1 MTVDVKVP
9 VLAESIPDA
18 TLLEW
23 RKRPGDRV
31 EQDEIL
37 IELETDKV
45 VLEVPAPAAG
55 ILAEVLKQT
64 GDMVLSQEVLARI
77 DSGESASATAP
88 GAGAGIVS
96 GIAAGSAPAAAA
108 ASGGGV
114 PASAAATVP
123 GSESPASASTGTSG
137 AEAPV
142 STSAAGAGSEAP
154 VSASPAAPGAVP
166 SAPAPSATPGSEA
179 SASTPAAV
187 PDSGVAAA
195 ADRGRLSPAVRRLV
209 GEHNLDPSGIAGTGR
224 NGRITKGDVLAH
236 LEAAAKPTA
245 GVAPLSPAGSAPV
258 PASDAPALAPALAG
272 SAPEPASGAPVPASA
287 LAGSAPE
294 PASGAPA
301 PASALAGSAPEPASG
316 APAPASASTG
326 SAPELASEVPV
337 PAPVSAGPAPAAPA
351 STTPAPAPA
360 SASGTSA
367 PAPAPVGSTPAE
379 PAPGSRGERREPMS
393 RLRRRIAERLVEAQH
408 TAAILTTFNEIDM
421 QPVIALR
428 ARHKEGFERRH
439 GVRLGFMS
447 FFAKAAVQ
455 ALERFPAVN
464 ARIEDGDVVY
474 YDYCDIGVAVGSP
487 RGLVVPIL
495 RNVEA
500 MSFAAIEAKIA
511 EFGTKARDGT
521 LTLDEMSGGTFTIS
535 NGGVFGSLLSTP
547 ILNPPQS
554 GILGMHKTEERPVV
568 ENGEVVVRPMMY
580 VALSYDHRI
589 IDGREAVQFLIS
601 VKEAIEDP
609 ARLLLDV

>member
-23 RKRPGDRV
+23 RKQPGDLV

-45 VLEVPAPAAG
+45 VLEVPAPASG
-55 ILAEVLKQT
+55 VLAEVLKQA
-64 GDMVLSQEVLARI
+64 GDTALSQEVLARI
-77 DSGESASATAP
+77 DAGENASTAAP
-88 GAGAGIVS
+88 GSAADTAS
-96 GIAAGSAPAAAA
+96 KAAAGSAPAVSA
-108 ASGGGV
+108 ASGSGSLAATFASQAAGSATG
-114 PASAAATVP
+114 PASEATAEPDPDTVP
-123 GSESPASASTGTSG
+123 SFGT
-137 AEAPV
+137 
-142 STSAAGAGSEAP
+142 
-154 VSASPAAPGAVP
+154 
-166 SAPAPSATPGSEA
+166 
-179 SASTPAAV
+179 
-187 PDSGVAAA
+187 
-195 ADRGRLSPAVRRLV
+195 ADANAHGRLSPAVRRLV
-209 GEHNLDPSGIAGTGR
+209 DEHGLDPSGIAGTGKD
-224 NGRITKGDVLAH
+224 GRITKGDVLAH
-236 LEAAAKPTA
+236 LEAATKPAADAAPTSA
-245 GVAPLSPAGSAPV
+245 GPAPEPAGAAPRPATGAVAPAPV
-258 PASDAPALAPALAG
+258 PAS
-272 SAPEPASGAPVPASA
+272 PVS
-287 LAGSAPE
+287 
-294 PASGAPA
+294 
-301 PASALAGSAPEPASG
+301 
-316 APAPASASTG
+316 
-326 SAPELASEVPV
+326 
-337 PAPVSAGPAPAAPA
+337 APVSAP
-351 STTPAPAPA
+351 TPGT
-360 SASGTSA
+360 SASA
-367 PAPAPVGSTPAE
+367 PAPAGA
-379 PAPGSRGERREPMS
+379 APGEPTPGHRGERREPMS

-408 TAAILTTFNEIDM
+408 TAAILTTFNEVDM

-455 ALERFPAVN
+455 ALRRFPAVN
-464 ARIEDGDVVY
+464 ARIEDGAIVY
-474 YDYCDIGVAVGSP
+474 HDYCDVGVAVGSP

-511 EFGTKARDGT
+511 EFGAKARDGT
-521 LTLDEMSGGTFTIS
+521 LSLDEMSGGTFTIS

-568 ENGEVVVRPMMY
+568 VNGEVVVRPMMY

-589 IDGREAVQFLIS
+589 IDGREAVGFLVC
-601 VKEAIEDP
+601 VKEAVEDP

>member
-77 DSGESASATAP
+77 DSGESASAAAP

-108 ASGGGV
+108 ASGVGV
-114 PASAAATVP
+114 PASAAAAVP

-154 VSASPAAPGAVP
+154 VSASPAAPGTVP

-272 SAPEPASGAPVPASA
+272 SAPEPASGAP
-287 LAGSAPE
+287 
-294 PASGAPA
+294 
-301 PASALAGSAPEPASG
+301 
-316 APAPASASTG
+316 APASASTG

-337 PAPVSAGPAPAAPA
+337 SAPVSAGPAPAAPA
-351 STTPAPAPA
+351 SGTPAPAPA

-367 PAPAPVGSTPAE
+367 PVPAPAGSTPAE
-379 PAPGSRGERREPMS
+379 PASGSRGEHREPMS

-464 ARIEDGDVVY
+464 ARIEDGEIVY
-474 YDYCDIGVAVGSP
+474 HDYCDVGVAVGSP

-521 LTLDEMSGGTFTIS
+521 LSLDEMSGGTFTIS

-589 IDGREAVQFLIS
+589 IDGREAVQFLVC

>member
-1 MTVDVKVP
+1 MTIDVKVP

-23 RKRPGDRV
+23 RKQPGDRI

-45 VLEVPAPAAG
+45 VLEVPAPASG

-64 GDMVLSQEVLARI
+64 GDTVLSQEVLARI
-77 DSGESASATAP
+77 DSGEGASAAAP
-88 GAGAGIVS
+88 GAGT
-96 GIAAGSAPAAAA
+96 
-108 ASGGGV
+108 AS
-114 PASAAATVP
+114 
-123 GSESPASASTGTSG
+123 
-137 AEAPV
+137 
-142 STSAAGAGSEAP
+142 
-154 VSASPAAPGAVP
+154 
-166 SAPAPSATPGSEA
+166 
-179 SASTPAAV
+179 
-187 PDSGVAAA
+187 VAADTA
-195 ADRGRLSPAVRRLV
+195 GRERLSPAVRRLV
-209 GEHNLDPSGIAGTGR
+209 DEHGLDPAEVAGTGKD
-224 NGRITKGDVLAH
+224 GRITKGDVLAH
-236 LEAAAKPTA
+236 LEAAAKPIT
-245 GVAPLSPAGSAPV
+245 GVAPPSPAGSAP
-258 PASDAPALAPALAG
+258 A
-272 SAPEPASGAPVPASA
+272 SAP
-287 LAGSAPE
+287 
-294 PASGAPA
+294 
-301 PASALAGSAPEPASG
+301 
-316 APAPASASTG
+316 
-326 SAPELASEVPV
+326 
-337 PAPVSAGPAPAAPA
+337 
-351 STTPAPAPA
+351 
-360 SASGTSA
+360 GTSA
-367 PAPAPVGSTPAE
+367 SAPTE

-428 ARHKEGFERRH
+428 ARHKEDFERRH

-455 ALERFPAVN
+455 ALQRFPAVN
-464 ARIEDGDVVY
+464 ARIEGDAIVY
-474 YDYCDIGVAVGSP
+474 HDYCDVGVAVGSP

-511 EFGTKARDGT
+511 EFGTKARDGA

-554 GILGMHKTEERPVV
+554 GILGMHKTEERPVAV
-568 ENGEVVVRPMMY
+568 NGEVVVRPMMY

-589 IDGREAVQFLIS
+589 IDGREAVQFLVC
-601 VKEAIEDP
+601 VKEAVEDP

>member
-1 MTVDVKVP
+1 MVTVDVKVP

-23 RKRPGDRV
+23 RRQPGERV

-55 ILAEVLKQT
+55 VLAEVLRQT
-64 GDMVLSQEVLARI
+64 GDTVLSQEVLARI
-77 DSGESASATAP
+77 DP
-88 GAGAGIVS
+88 GAGASAAAPGSGAGAVS
-96 GIAAGSAPAAAA
+96 GTDAGSAPAAVAA
-108 ASGGGV
+108 
-114 PASAAATVP
+114 
-123 GSESPASASTGTSG
+123 
-137 AEAPV
+137 
-142 STSAAGAGSEAP
+142 
-154 VSASPAAPGAVP
+154 
-166 SAPAPSATPGSEA
+166 
-179 SASTPAAV
+179 
-187 PDSGVAAA
+187 PDSGAGAA
-195 ADRGRLSPAVRRLV
+195 GHERLSPAVRRLV
-209 GEHNLDPSGIAGTGR
+209 DEHGLDPAAVAGTGKD
-224 NGRITKGDVLAH
+224 GRITKGDVLAH
-236 LEAAAKPTA
+236 LEAAAKPAA
-245 GVAPLSPAGSAPV
+245 GVAPPSPAGA
-258 PASDAPALAPALAG
+258 APALASASTGP
-272 SAPEPASGAPVPASA
+272 APEHASA
-287 LAGSAPE
+287 SPGAAPR
-294 PASGAPA
+294 PATGAPA
-301 PASALAGSAPEPASG
+301 PAPV
-316 APAPASASTG
+316 APAH
-326 SAPELASEVPV
+326 PV
-337 PAPVSAGPAPAAPA
+337 
-351 STTPAPAPA
+351 PA

-367 PAPAPVGSTPAE
+367 QAPTPVPAAPS
-379 PAPGSRGERREPMS
+379 PGSRGERREPMS

-455 ALERFPAVN
+455 ALQRFPAVN
-464 ARIEDGDVVY
+464 ARIEGDAIVY
-474 YDYCDIGVAVGSP
+474 HDYCDVGVAVGSP

-511 EFGTKARDGT
+511 EFGTKARDGA
-521 LTLDEMSGGTFTIS
+521 LSLDEMSGGTFTIS

-554 GILGMHKTEERPVV
+554 GILGMHKTEERPVAV
-568 ENGEVVVRPMMY
+568 NGEVVVRPMMY

-589 IDGREAVQFLIS
+589 IDGREAVGFLVC
-601 VKEAIEDP
+601 VKEAVEDP